1 MFTLMK
7 AFLYFIVLLIIFF
20 IVGCSTI
27 EEPKLISVDNIE
39 LVNDNDEEY
48 ILNTNLSIYNPNWFS
63 LSAKDAVF
71 NIYIDTAYVGNAKIT
86 DEIFIPKKDTS
97 EVVSILKIKKNNLY
111 SGINL
116 NDSILLNVIGSIK
129 APKVYRDFYFEFDYK
144 LDMSDY
150 LSPIAVQM
158 INESDL
164 QIKEVKIKS
173 VDLMKIQLE
182 VLFDIDN
189 KTNTKYE
196 ITKLDVNIFN
206 SPSFSTL
213 LGNSN
218 INNSFTVLPDTL
230 NVFSTNVSVNTL
242 SMGTAILSNTV
253 NSSNSFYIKV
263 NSIVKFNE
271 IEIPI
276 VIKKRV
282 DYNPLTLEIKLH
294 E

>member
-1 MFTLMK
+1 MK
-7 AFLYFIVLLIIFF
+7 AFLYFIVLIIIFF
-20 IVGCSTI
+20 IGACSTI
-27 EEPKLISVDNIE
+27 EEPKLISVDDIE
-39 LVNDNDEEY
+39 LVNDSDEEF

-71 NIYIDTAYVGNAKIT
+71 NIYIDTAYLGTAMIT
-86 DEIFIPKKDTS
+86 DGIFFPKKDTS
-97 EVVSILKIKKNNLY
+97 EVVSVLKINKNNLY

-144 LDMSDY
+144 LDISDY

-173 VDLMKIQLE
+173 IDLMRIQLE

-196 ITKLDVNIFN
+196 ITKLDINIFN

-213 LGNSN
+213 LGKSS

-230 NVFSTNVSVNTL
+230 NIFSTNVSVNTL

-253 NSSNSFYIKV
+253 NSSNSFYLKV